1 MAECERK
8 VHMANNDDGLPEK
21 RQQALEIWCFNG
33 KLALYAIH
41 AQYKCIAPFA
51 ILSIHLCDATRHD
64 ETTRHYCNN
73 DSVYIL
79 LHPTFVKI
87 F

>member
-51 ILSIHLCDATRHD
+51 ILSIIKALMRRD
-64 ETTRHYCNN
+64 TTRRN
-73 DSVYIL
+73 DTTL
-79 LHPTFVKI
+79 L
-87 F
+87 